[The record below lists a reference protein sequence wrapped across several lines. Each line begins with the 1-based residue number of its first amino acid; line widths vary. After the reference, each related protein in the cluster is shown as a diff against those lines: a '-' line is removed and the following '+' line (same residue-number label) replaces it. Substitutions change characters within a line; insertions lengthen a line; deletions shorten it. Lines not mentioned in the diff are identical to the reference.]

1 MGDKVLVV
9 DDEKGIRD
17 MLSEFLTGQGYEVIL
32 ASSGEEALE
41 LADIEKPR
49 LILLDLAM
57 PGLGGILACK
67 KLKTQKSTRFIPIV
81 VVSAF
86 EEGWE
91 QAIEAGADEFIQKP
105 IQLTELQVRVR
116 SMLRVAHL
124 THELESAPD
133 P

>member
-9 DDEKGIRD
+9 DNEKAMRD
-17 MLSEFLTGQGYEVIL
+17 MLSEFLTGEGYEVIL

-41 LADIEKPR
+41 LADIEKPK

-57 PGLGGILACK
+57 PGLGGMLACK
-67 KLKTQKSTRFIPIV
+67 KIKTQKSTQLIPIIV
-81 VVSAF
+81 LSAF
-86 EEGWE
+86 KEGRK
-91 QAIEAGADEFIQKP
+91 QAVEAGADEFIQKP

-116 SMLRVAHL
+116 SMLRIANL
-124 THELESAPD
+124 THELESARD